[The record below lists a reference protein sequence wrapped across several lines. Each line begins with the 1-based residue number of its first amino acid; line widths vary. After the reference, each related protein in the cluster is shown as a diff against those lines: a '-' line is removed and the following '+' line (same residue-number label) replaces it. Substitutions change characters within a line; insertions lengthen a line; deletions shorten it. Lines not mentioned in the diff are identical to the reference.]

1 MTPVEIGVLGIILM
15 VALFFCG
22 VPIGFSMGIVG
33 FLGFSYLNSLD
44 TAVSVLG
51 STIYNNFSDY
61 NLSILP
67 LFLLMGQFAFLSG
80 LSRDIYSA
88 AHKWLAR
95 LPGGVAMAT
104 IGGCAGFAAICGSSA
119 ATAATMAMVAY
130 PEMKELEYDPGLATG
145 SIAAGGTLGI
155 LIPPSTAFVVY
166 GIVTQTSIGKLLIAG
181 FLPGVLLAVLFILT
195 IYLLVRMN
203 PSWGPQGPRFS
214 LKDKL
219 LSIKDAWGV
228 LMLFIV
234 VIGGLYIGIFTPTEG
249 AAIGAFL
256 AFVIALG
263 RKALSWKDFQRAG
276 FETIATSVMIF
287 IIIFGA
293 SVFGYFLALT
303 QIPVVLSQ
311 FIVGLHL
318 SRYIVLVFIV
328 AMYLI
333 LGCIMEAYSMIIL
346 TLPILFPIITA
357 LGFDPIW
364 YGVIMVIMIEQ
375 ALITPPVGMNL
386 FVMQGVA
393 KDVPLFAIA
402 RGAVPFVVAMLVC
415 VVLLAFFPQI
425 ALFLPTRM
433 K

>member
-1 MTPVEIGVLGIILM
+1 MTPVEIGILGIVLM
-15 VALFFCG
+15 FVLFFCG
-22 VPIGFSMGIVG
+22 VPIGFTMGIVG
-33 FLGFSYLNSLD
+33 LLGFSYLNSFD
-44 TAVSVLG
+44 TAVSMLG
-51 STIYNNFSDY
+51 STIYNSFSDY

-130 PEMKELEYDPGLATG
+130 PEMKELDYDPGLATG

-181 FLPGVLLAVLFILT
+181 FLPGILLATLFVTT
-195 IYLLVRMN
+195 IFVLVRMN
-203 PSWGPQGPRFS
+203 PTWGPQGPRFG
-214 LKDKL
+214 LKEKL
-219 LSIKDAWGV
+219 ISIKDAWGV

-249 AAIGAFL
+249 AAVGAFL
-256 AFVIALG
+256 AFIMALG
-263 RKALSWKDFQRAG
+263 RKMLKWKDFQRAA
-276 FETIATSVMIF
+276 FETITTSVMIF

-293 SVFGYFLALT
+293 AVFGYFLALT
-303 QIPVVLSQ
+303 QIPSVLSQ
-311 FIVGLHL
+311 FIVGLHV
-318 SRYIVLVFIV
+318 SRYLVLALIVV
-328 AMYLI
+328 MYLI

-346 TLPILFPIITA
+346 TLPILFPIVTA

-393 KDVPLFAIA
+393 KDVPLFTIA
-402 RGAVPFVVAMLVC
+402 RGALPFVIAMLIC
-415 VVLLAFFPQI
+415 VILLALFPQI
-425 ALFLPTRM
+425 ALFLPKSM